1 MVKFYWWGK
10 PEYPEKITDL
20 SQVRDKLYHIMLNI
34 VIYYL
39 DEKRHQNR
47 NLIYLGHFF
56 IYIKIVLFVDSI
68 QEIIMSIFC
77 NTQTLHCI
85 KSTEHYYQFTN
96 VSLLYKDTIEMSGSN
111 LALFTRVTPT
121 DPLSVCLEQVIH
133 ES

>member
-1 MVKFYWWGK
+1 MGETGVSGENHRPVSSQWQTLSHNV
-10 PEYPEKITDL
+10 EYSDILLGRKTPPKQK
-20 SQVRDKLYHIMLNI
+20 S
-34 VIYYL
+34 YL
-39 DEKRHQNR
+39 F
-47 NLIYLGHFF
+47 GSFF
-56 IYIKIVLFVDSI
+56 LYIKIVLFVDSI

-96 VSLLYKDTIEMSGSN
+96 VSLLYKDTIEMSSSN

-133 ES
+133 GS